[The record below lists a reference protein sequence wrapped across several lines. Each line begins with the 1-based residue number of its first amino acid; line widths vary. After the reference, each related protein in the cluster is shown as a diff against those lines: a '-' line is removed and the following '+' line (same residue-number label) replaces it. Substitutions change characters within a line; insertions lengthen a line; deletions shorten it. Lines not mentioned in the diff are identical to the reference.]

1 MDRGVAFAKGRKCPS
16 SESRRCHRYQGIDF
30 RAIFD
35 VALALA
41 LYRNAFHVR
50 LTTIHEGATVHADWP
65 AMFTWHGDKFLVE
78 ADADSAIIE
87 AMLEYLNCGGE
98 PARLAQI
105 AEAVASLP
113 QITVPGYTLVG
124 VVADVT
130 WTSFYTH
137 MDGKCYEI
145 VHGLTAEELTDESV
159 DARLEEGDD
168 DEP

>member
-1 MDRGVAFAKGRKCPS
+1 MDETPVQASTVLNEPFK
-16 SESRRCHRYQGIDF
+16 
-30 RAIFD
+30 
-35 VALALA
+35 LAHNGYKLQVTDA
-41 LYRNAFHVR
+41 ELDHKLGNVR
-50 LTTIHEGATVHADWP
+50 LLEGATVHADWP

-87 AMLEYLNCGGE
+87 TMLEYLNCGGE

-145 VHGLTAEELTDESV
+145 VHGLAAEELTDESV